1 MPVSAAKAKIACGFL
16 ALTIGFSP
24 AGLRAA
30 DIADTVLILDVSG
43 SMWGLV
49 GGQSKI
55 SAARSAA
62 RTFVKSFPPAGRLG
76 LMAYGHRRKADCAD
90 IELIAPVATL
100 NPSVITSAIDALI
113 PRGRTPI
120 AESLKQAGQ
129 VLQSAKGKSTI
140 ILVSD
145 GIETCG
151 GDPCAV
157 AAALKK
163 SGAGLVAHVVGFD
176 LNDNARRQLQCIAS
190 NTGGAYF
197 DARDAEG
204 LGKALQQATET
215 AKGAP
220 PPPISRPPA
229 EPSNTNLRA
238 TVRLAENSD
247 PIVALQPSADFGWR
261 WAKADADNSVYQQVS
276 DPVVNAKVEP
286 GEIRVAVDFGKASA
300 EVTVVISPGKPATVD
315 LILNAGTIISEAKQ
329 AGSAGAAPHQWG
341 QLFWQVFRKDEPDT
355 AFTYALEAVPR
366 FILPAGEY
374 VLKVTKDD
382 FATSQMPFRLEAGDE
397 RNLDLRLIAG
407 TLAYRAPGA
416 NYVTVD
422 AIDPKDGTTTTLGV
436 LTSDSGEKALSPG
449 RYRIIA
455 EYSGNRVSQ
464 GEVAIAE
471 GETTH
476 LALSPR

>member
-1 MPVSAAKAKIACGFL
+1 MSVSAAKIKIACGFL
-16 ALTIGFSP
+16 ALSLSLP
-24 AGLRAA
+24 AGGLRAA
-30 DIADTVLILDVSG
+30 EAADTLIILDVSG

-55 SAARSAA
+55 SAARTAA
-62 RTFVKSFPPAGRLG
+62 RTFVKTFPSTGRLG

-100 NPSVITSAIDALI
+100 NPPAITSAIDALI

-120 AESLKQAGQ
+120 ADSLKQAGQ

-157 AAALKK
+157 AAALRK

-176 LNDNARRQLQCIAS
+176 LNDSARRQLQCIAT

-204 LGKALQQATET
+204 LGKALQQAVET
-215 AKGAP
+215 AKDAP
-220 PPPISRPPA
+220 PPPISRPPS
-229 EPSNTNLRA
+229 EPSGTNLRA
-238 TVRLAENSD
+238 TVRLAESSD

-261 WAKADADNSVYQQVS
+261 WAKAGADNSVYQQVS
-276 DPVVNAKVEP
+276 DPMVNAKVEP
-286 GEIRVAVDFGKASA
+286 GEIRIAVDFGKASA
-300 EVTVVISPGKPATVD
+300 ETTVVVTPGKPATVD
-315 LILNAGTIISEAKQ
+315 LVLNAGTIISEAKQ
-329 AGSAGAAPHQWG
+329 AGVAGAAPHQWG
-341 QLFWQVFRKDEPDT
+341 QLYWQVFSKDEPDT

-366 FILPAGEY
+366 FILPAGDY

-397 RNLDLRLIAG
+397 RNLDLRLVAG
-407 TLAYRAPGA
+407 MLAYRAPGA

-422 AIDPKDGTTTTLGV
+422 AIDPKDGTSATLGV
-436 LTSDSGEKALSPG
+436 LTTDSGDKALSPG
-449 RYRIIA
+449 RYRITA

-464 GEVAIAE
+464 AE
-471 GETTH
+471 ITITEGQTTQ
-476 LALSPR
+476 LALSSP